1 MKPGGGRYQAS
12 TQVKVLSPE
21 IKLSPIRPTCSKN
34 MEGSILSSALARRK
48 ELGGVEVRCMIPQRI
63 DRNLGEP

>member
-1 MKPGGGRYQAS
+1 MEPGYGRYQAS

-21 IKLSPIRPTCSKN
+21 I
-34 MEGSILSSALARRK
+34 ILPSRGRHANCTWKAVFFSSALARRR
-48 ELGGVEVRCMIPQRI
+48 ELGGVEDRCMIPQRM

>member
-21 IKLSPIRPTCSKN
+21 TLIVPEADMLLY
-34 MEGSILSSALARRK
+34 MEGSILFSALARGK

-63 DRNLGEP
+63 GRNLGEP